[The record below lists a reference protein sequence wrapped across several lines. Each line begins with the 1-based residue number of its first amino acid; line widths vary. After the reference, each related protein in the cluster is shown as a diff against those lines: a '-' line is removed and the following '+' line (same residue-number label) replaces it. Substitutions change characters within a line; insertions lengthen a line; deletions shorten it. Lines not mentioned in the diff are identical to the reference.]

1 MSEEHSPEYYK
12 EKFIP
17 LIYFVSAILISGTI
31 ITFAADLMGVA
42 DRFGF
47 TKAIII
53 ALSIATVKASAVIY
67 IFMHLKWDINLKTIS
82 LTLLCTVIFL
92 IGMMALTVGSEIH
105 LMKPGKDDTTWVHG
119 EHKPKDDQPAEA
131 LPSTK

>member
-17 LIYFVSAILISGTI
+17 LIYFVGAILIDGTI

-47 TKAIII
+47 TNAIII
-53 ALSIATVKASAVIY
+53 ALGIATVKAGAVIY

-92 IGMMALTVGSEIH
+92 IGMMWLTVGSEIDSN
-105 LMKPGKDDTTWVHG
+105 KPGGTDTTWSH
-119 EHKPKDDQPAEA
+119 EEPAKKSQPPE
-131 LPSTK
+131 